1 MLPKLIAVVV
11 IGTAL
16 AAVLLGMRQQR
27 LQMMHEMARMHSK
40 INASRQEV
48 WDLQVKI
55 AERME
60 PEFLKAAIARAE
72 LQLEPITP
80 GVAEALEASKK
91 SKTASGE
98 RRR

>member
-1 MLPKLIAVVV
+1 MLTKLLAVVV
-11 IGTAL
+11 CATMVM
-16 AAVLLGMRQQR
+16 AVLLGLRQER
-27 LQMMHEMARMHSK
+27 LRMMHEMARLHSK

-60 PEFLKAAIARAE
+60 PEFLRAAIARAD

-80 GVAEALEASKK
+80 DALP
-91 SKTASGE
+91 TAAPAAGARRE
-98 RRR
+98 RR

>member
-11 IGTAL
+11 FATAV
-16 AAVLLGMRQQR
+16 AAVLLGLRQQR
-27 LQMMHEMARMHSK
+27 LEMMNEMARMHGE
-40 INASRQEV
+40 INTSRQDV

-60 PEFLKAAIARAE
+60 PEALNAAIARVG

-80 GVAEALEASKK
+80 D
-91 SKTASGE
+91 
-98 RRR
+98 R